1 MTLIEALKRVA
12 AAAEDH
18 PPLREAIVA
27 LVDTAAERVM
37 AEVKDESP
45 PEGFD
50 EGVMTLAAAVAAAA
64 WEAFSQSAEWVCRT
78 SPFRQW
84 GWSDMERRWII
95 EPRHISA

>member
-1 MTLIEALKRVA
+1 VTLSEALKRIT

-37 AEVKDESP
+37 DEVRDDSP

-50 EGVMTLAAAVAAAA
+50 EGVMA
-64 WEAFSQSAEWVCRT
+64 
-78 SPFRQW
+78 RQQRL
-84 GWSDMERRWII
+84 RR
-95 EPRHISA
+95 S